1 MSAIVF
7 TMGVNILIFC
17 YLAFG
22 TGVEEWFDN

>member
-7 TMGVNILIFC
+7 AIGVNILIFC

-22 TGVEEWFDN
+22 PGVEEWFDN